1 MLLLGFDGAGVTL
14 SKRLPPEGACVPGAE
29 LLEEAGWPNRPEE
42 LVFVLRDPKRFG
54 LGFADCPNKVDIL
67 AKTRKVRNHE
77 KADRDLAM
85 ASEIRL
91 ASGHAVFRRC

>member
-1 MLLLGFDGAGVTL
+1 MVGFDGAGVIL

-29 LLEEAGWPNRPEE
+29 LLEDAGWPNSPEE

-54 LGFADCPNKVDIL
+54 LGFAGCPNKVDIL
-67 AKTRKVRNHE
+67 AETGKVMHRE
-77 KADRDLAM
+77 KGNRDLAV

-91 ASGHAVFRRC
+91 ASGREVFKRC